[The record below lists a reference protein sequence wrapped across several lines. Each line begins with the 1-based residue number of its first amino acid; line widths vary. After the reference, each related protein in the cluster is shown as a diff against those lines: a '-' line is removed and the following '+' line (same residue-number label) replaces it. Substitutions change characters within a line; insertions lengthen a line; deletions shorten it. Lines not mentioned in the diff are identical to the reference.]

1 MSGVSHGDDVRSA
14 PKNPVVEIRAEYLLD
29 LETWNVELLI
39 DGGWVGGAT
48 TPRYPIDSAAEILYG
63 DKNDWLNN
71 SHGVLGDYMK
81 ERGLDVR

>member
-1 MSGVSHGDDVRSA
+1 MASSTPSN
-14 PKNPVVEIRAEYLLD
+14 PKVEITAEYLLD

-39 DGGWVGGAT
+39 DGRWVGGAT

-63 DKNDWLNN
+63 NKSDWLND
-71 SHGVLGDYMK
+71 SEGVLGDYMK